1 MRSATIFTF
10 ALANGALAA
19 RAFLNEPDTG
29 IQDVLGGL
37 PDGRLPE
44 LSSIV
49 GLPDF
54 EWVAKKYM
62 PVRNFSYYR
71 NGAGGEWS
79 YRNNLEVFHRYRLRP
94 RVLVDNWAIEST
106 LSMYLPHP
114 LGMGNNEIVATIL
127 GHIVSAPFFISPAAR
142 AHYAH
147 PDAKLNLVKAA
158 GAEKIM
164 YMPALYA
171 SKTIN
176 EIAAA
181 KKPGQGTF
189 QQLHLS
195 SNRSGNQELF
205 DRAEKSGA
213 MAIVFTVDSAADGNR
228 HRAARFGVGSVYVLL
243 GPTSLRPL
251 DSVPTDQCPPRPI
264 SSDPDYSSF
273 TWNFYRSLT
282 NMTRLPI
289 ILKGIMTVK
298 GRANG
303 GSQQGAGHHSSNH
316 GGRQLDGSPS
326 SLEVALEIHDRAP
339 DVFKGTEVYADG
351 GIRYGAYA
359 LMLEI

>member
-106 LSMYLPHP
+106 LSMT
-114 LGMGNNEIVATIL
+114 TIL

-158 GAEKIM
+158 GAEKIISRHLLPSLFQ
-164 YMPALYA
+164 PALYA

-228 HRAARFGVGSVYVLL
+228 HRAARFGVGSV
-243 GPTSLRPL
+243 
-251 DSVPTDQCPPRPI
+251 PI

-339 DVFKGTEVYADG
+339 DVFKRTEVYADG